1 MSVATPSAPAAS
13 TPVDLTG
20 RADGAR
26 LREFGFQLLMLLAL
40 LVALGFLVALL
51 WDILSQAVPFL
62 NERGWA
68 GFVTDPVSTRPESTG
83 LGQAIVGSIQIGLIT
98 MGVAFPLGIATA
110 VYLEEYAEQ
119 NMLTRIVDINI
130 RNLAG
135 VPSIVYGLLGLAI
148 FVELMGFLGGSS
160 VLAGGLTLALLA
172 LPIVTIAAAEAL
184 RAVPRSLREGGYG
197 LGATRWQVT
206 KQLVLPN
213 AAPGILT
220 GMILA
225 VARAI
230 GETAPL
236 IVVGAATFLT
246 NDVRVLTGW
255 VDPFFTAIPIVVFN
269 WARLPQPAWREQVA
283 PSGILI
289 LLLFTL
295 GVEFSGKTVLV
306 VGGTSGIGNGIAH
319 GFRESGATVHVTP
332 RDSVGY
338 ARFAIVSDP
347 ERVPVIL
354 LDPYRDLGG
363 VAGPGGW
370 AWAELWARDP
380 DAEAEFYHR
389 VVGYERDRIAR
400 RIEAA

>member
-1 MSVATPSAPAAS
+1 MSAATTTTAAAPSAP
-13 TPVDLTG
+13 VDLSG
-20 RADGAR
+20 KAGGAK
-26 LREFGFQLLMLLAL
+26 LKETAFQFLMLLAL
-40 LVALGFLVALL
+40 LIALGFLVALL
-51 WDILSQAVPFL
+51 WDIMSQAVPFL

-83 LGQAIVGSIQIGLIT
+83 LGQAIVGSVQIGIIT
-98 MGVAFPLGIATA
+98 MVVAFPLGIGTA
-110 VYLEEYAEQ
+110 IYLEEYAEQ
-119 NMLTRIVDINI
+119 NLLTRIVDINI

-148 FVELMGFLGGSS
+148 FVELMSFLGGSS

-172 LPIVTIAAAEAL
+172 LPIVTIAAAEAI
-184 RAVPRSLREGGYG
+184 RAVPQSLREGGYG

-225 VARAI
+225 IARAI

-246 NDVRVLTGW
+246 NDVKVLTGW

-283 PSGILI
+283 PAGILI

-295 GVEFSGKTVLV
+295 TL
-306 VGGTSGIGNGIAH
+306 N
-319 GFRESGATVHVTP
+319 AT
-332 RDSVGY
+332 
-338 ARFAIVSDP
+338 A
-347 ERVPVIL
+347 IL
-354 LDPYRDLGG
+354 LRNYFENKKS
-363 VAGPGGW
+363 A
-370 AWAELWARDP
+370 
-380 DAEAEFYHR
+380 
-389 VVGYERDRIAR
+389 
-400 RIEAA
+400 

>member
-13 TPVDLTG
+13 TPVDLSG
-20 RADGAR
+20 KADGAK
-26 LREFGFQLLMLLAL
+26 LRETGFQALMLLAL
-40 LVALGFLVALL
+40 LIALGFLVALL

-83 LGQAIVGSIQIGLIT
+83 LGQAIIGSIQIGLIT
-98 MGVAFPLGIATA
+98 MVVAFPLGIATA
-110 VYLEEYAEQ
+110 IYLEEYAEK
-119 NMLTRIVDINI
+119 NLLTRIVDINI

-148 FVELMGFLGGSS
+148 FVEVMQFLGGSS

-184 RAVPRSLREGGYG
+184 RAVPQELREGGYG

-206 KQLVLPN
+206 RQLVLPN

-246 NDVRVLTGW
+246 NDVKMLTGW
-255 VDPFFTAIPIVVFN
+255 FDPFFTAIPIVVFN
-269 WARLPQPAWREQVA
+269 WARLPQPAWRDQVA

-295 GVEFSGKTVLV
+295 SL
-306 VGGTSGIGNGIAH
+306 NA
-319 GFRESGATVHVTP
+319 A
-332 RDSVGY
+332 
-338 ARFAIVSDP
+338 A
-347 ERVPVIL
+347 IL
-354 LDPYRDLGG
+354 LRNHF
-363 VAGPGGW
+363 
-370 AWAELWARDP
+370 EKKKSN
-380 DAEAEFYHR
+380 
-389 VVGYERDRIAR
+389 
-400 RIEAA
+400 

>member
-1 MSVATPSAPAAS
+1 MSAVTPTAS
-13 TPVDLTG
+13 TAAPTVPVDLTG
-20 RADGAR
+20 RAGGAR
-26 LREFGFQLLMLLAL
+26 MRETAFKSLMLLAL
-40 LVALGFLVALL
+40 LIALGFLVALL
-51 WDILSQAVPFL
+51 WDILSAAVPFL

-68 GFVTDPVSTRPESTG
+68 GFVTDPVSTRAEQTG

-98 MGVAFPLGIATA
+98 IGVAFPLGVATA
-110 VYLEEYAEQ
+110 IYLEEYAEQ
-119 NMLTRIVDINI
+119 NALTRVVDINI

-148 FVELMGFLGGSS
+148 FVQLMTFLGGNS

-172 LPIVTIAAAEAL
+172 LPIVTIASAEAI
-184 RAVPRSLREGGYG
+184 RAVPQSLRDGGYG

-206 KQLVLPN
+206 KQLVLPS

-225 VARAI
+225 LARAI

-236 IVVGAATFLT
+236 VVVGAATFMT

-255 VDPFFTAIPIVVFN
+255 FDPFFTAIPIVVFN

-295 GVEFSGKTVLV
+295 TLNAV
-306 VGGTSGIGNGIAH
+306 A
-319 GFRESGATVHVTP
+319 
-332 RDSVGY
+332 
-338 ARFAIVSDP
+338 
-347 ERVPVIL
+347 IL
-354 LDPYRDLGG
+354 LRNHFEKKK
-363 VAGPGGW
+363 A
-370 AWAELWARDP
+370 
-380 DAEAEFYHR
+380 
-389 VVGYERDRIAR
+389 
-400 RIEAA
+400 

>member
-1 MSVATPSAPAAS
+1 MSAVTPTAS
-13 TPVDLTG
+13 TAAPTVPVDLTG

-26 LREFGFQLLMLLAL
+26 MRETAFKSLMLLAL
-40 LVALGFLVALL
+40 LIALGFLVALL
-51 WDILSQAVPFL
+51 WDILSAAVPFL

-68 GFVTDPVSTRPESTG
+68 GFVTDPVSTRAEQTG

-98 MGVAFPLGIATA
+98 IGVAFPLGVATA
-110 VYLEEYAEQ
+110 IYLEEYAEQ
-119 NMLTRIVDINI
+119 NALTRVVDINI

-148 FVELMGFLGGSS
+148 FVQLMTFLGGNS

-172 LPIVTIAAAEAL
+172 LPIVTIASAEAI
-184 RAVPRSLREGGYG
+184 RAVPQSLRDGGYG

-206 KQLVLPN
+206 KQLVLPS

-225 VARAI
+225 LARAI

-236 IVVGAATFLT
+236 VVVGAATFMT

-255 VDPFFTAIPIVVFN
+255 FDPFFTAIPIVVFN

-295 GVEFSGKTVLV
+295 TLNAV
-306 VGGTSGIGNGIAH
+306 A
-319 GFRESGATVHVTP
+319 
-332 RDSVGY
+332 
-338 ARFAIVSDP
+338 
-347 ERVPVIL
+347 IL
-354 LDPYRDLGG
+354 LRNHFEKKK
-363 VAGPGGW
+363 A
-370 AWAELWARDP
+370 
-380 DAEAEFYHR
+380 
-389 VVGYERDRIAR
+389 
-400 RIEAA
+400 

>member
-1 MSVATPSAPAAS
+1 MSAATTTTAATPS
-13 TPVDLTG
+13 TPVDLSG
-20 RADGAR
+20 KADGAK
-26 LREFGFQLLMLLAL
+26 LKETAFQFLMLLAL
-40 LVALGFLVALL
+40 LIALGFLVALL
-51 WDILSQAVPFL
+51 WDIMSQAVPFL

-83 LGQAIVGSIQIGLIT
+83 LGQAIVGSVQIGLIT
-98 MGVAFPLGIATA
+98 MVVAFPLGIGTA
-110 VYLEEYAEQ
+110 IYLEEYAEQ
-119 NMLTRIVDINI
+119 NLLTRIVDINI

-148 FVELMGFLGGSS
+148 FVELMSFLGGSS

-172 LPIVTIAAAEAL
+172 LPIVTIAAAEAI
-184 RAVPRSLREGGYG
+184 RAVPQSLREGGYG

-225 VARAI
+225 IARAI

-246 NDVRVLTGW
+246 NDVKVLTGW

-283 PSGILI
+283 PAGILI

-295 GVEFSGKTVLV
+295 TL
-306 VGGTSGIGNGIAH
+306 N
-319 GFRESGATVHVTP
+319 AT
-332 RDSVGY
+332 
-338 ARFAIVSDP
+338 A
-347 ERVPVIL
+347 IL
-354 LDPYRDLGG
+354 LRNYFENKKS
-363 VAGPGGW
+363 A
-370 AWAELWARDP
+370 
-380 DAEAEFYHR
+380 
-389 VVGYERDRIAR
+389 
-400 RIEAA
+400 

>member
-1 MSVATPSAPAAS
+1 MSAATSSAPAAS

-20 RADGAR
+20 KADGAR
-26 LREFGFQLLMLLAL
+26 LRELGFQLLMLFAL

-83 LGQAIVGSIQIGLIT
+83 LGQAIVGSVQIGLIT
-98 MGVAFPLGIATA
+98 MGVAFPLGVATA
-110 VYLEEYAEQ
+110 VYLEEYAER
-119 NMLTRIVDINI
+119 NTLTRIVDINI

-148 FVELMGFLGGSS
+148 FVELMSFLGGSS

-184 RAVPRSLREGGYG
+184 RSVPRSLREGGYG

-225 VARAI
+225 LARAI

-295 GVEFSGKTVLV
+295 TL
-306 VGGTSGIGNGIAH
+306 NA
-319 GFRESGATVHVTP
+319 A
-332 RDSVGY
+332 
-338 ARFAIVSDP
+338 A
-347 ERVPVIL
+347 IL
-354 LDPYRDLGG
+354 LRNHF
-363 VAGPGGW
+363 
-370 AWAELWARDP
+370 EKKKSN
-380 DAEAEFYHR
+380 
-389 VVGYERDRIAR
+389 
-400 RIEAA
+400 

>member
-1 MSVATPSAPAAS
+1 MSAATSSAPAAS

-20 RADGAR
+20 KADGAR
-26 LREFGFQLLMLLAL
+26 LRELGFQLLMLFAL

-83 LGQAIVGSIQIGLIT
+83 LGQAIVGSVQIGLIT
-98 MGVAFPLGIATA
+98 MGVAFPLGVATA
-110 VYLEEYAEQ
+110 VYLEEYAER
-119 NMLTRIVDINI
+119 NTLTRIVDINI

-148 FVELMGFLGGSS
+148 FVELMSFLGGSS

-184 RAVPRSLREGGYG
+184 RSVPRSLREGGYG

-225 VARAI
+225 LARAI

-269 WARLPQPAWREQVA
+269 WARQPQPAFRDEVA
-283 PSGILI
+283 PAGILI

-295 GVEFSGKTVLV
+295 TL
-306 VGGTSGIGNGIAH
+306 NA
-319 GFRESGATVHVTP
+319 A
-332 RDSVGY
+332 
-338 ARFAIVSDP
+338 A
-347 ERVPVIL
+347 IL
-354 LDPYRDLGG
+354 LRNHFEKKQRG
-363 VAGPGGW
+363 
-370 AWAELWARDP
+370 
-380 DAEAEFYHR
+380 
-389 VVGYERDRIAR
+389 
-400 RIEAA
+400 

>member
-1 MSVATPSAPAAS
+1 ETAFKS
-13 TPVDLTG
+13 
-20 RADGAR
+20 
-26 LREFGFQLLMLLAL
+26 LMLLAL
-40 LVALGFLVALL
+40 LIALGFLVALL
-51 WDILSQAVPFL
+51 WDILSAAVPFL

-68 GFVTDPVSTRPESTG
+68 GFVTDPVSTRAEQTG

-98 MGVAFPLGIATA
+98 IGVAFPLGVATA
-110 VYLEEYAEQ
+110 IYLEEYAEQ
-119 NMLTRIVDINI
+119 NALTRVVDINI

-148 FVELMGFLGGSS
+148 FVQLMTFLGGNS

-172 LPIVTIAAAEAL
+172 LPIVTIASAEAI
-184 RAVPRSLREGGYG
+184 RAVPQSLRDGGYG

-206 KQLVLPN
+206 KQLVLPS

-225 VARAI
+225 LARAI

-236 IVVGAATFLT
+236 VVVGAATFMT

-255 VDPFFTAIPIVVFN
+255 FDPFFTAIPIVVFN

-295 GVEFSGKTVLV
+295 TLNAV
-306 VGGTSGIGNGIAH
+306 A
-319 GFRESGATVHVTP
+319 
-332 RDSVGY
+332 
-338 ARFAIVSDP
+338 
-347 ERVPVIL
+347 IL
-354 LDPYRDLGG
+354 LRNHFEKKK
-363 VAGPGGW
+363 A
-370 AWAELWARDP
+370 
-380 DAEAEFYHR
+380 
-389 VVGYERDRIAR
+389 
-400 RIEAA
+400 

>member
-295 GVEFSGKTVLV
+295 TL
-306 VGGTSGIGNGIAH
+306 NA
-319 GFRESGATVHVTP
+319 A
-332 RDSVGY
+332 
-338 ARFAIVSDP
+338 A
-347 ERVPVIL
+347 IL
-354 LDPYRDLGG
+354 LRNHF
-363 VAGPGGW
+363 
-370 AWAELWARDP
+370 EKKKSN
-380 DAEAEFYHR
+380 
-389 VVGYERDRIAR
+389 
-400 RIEAA
+400 